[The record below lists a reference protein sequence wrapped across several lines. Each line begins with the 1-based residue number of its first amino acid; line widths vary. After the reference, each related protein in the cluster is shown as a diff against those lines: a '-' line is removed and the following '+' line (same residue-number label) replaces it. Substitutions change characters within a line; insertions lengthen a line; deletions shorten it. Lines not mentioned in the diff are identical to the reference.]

1 MEQADADEEGD
12 DDMMPLVPESDEDSS
27 ETANANWRE
36 NSTVSRK
43 FYQTQGRAQAA
54 QKSSKPLVD
63 ERLIELLERMPKN
76 KRIALHR

>member
-1 MEQADADEEGD
+1 MDDRTAIQYLNMES
-12 DDMMPLVPESDEDSS
+12 ESDEDSS
-27 ETANANWRE
+27 ETPNGNWRE

-43 FYQTQGRAQAA
+43 FYKSNTRAPATH
-54 QKSSKPLVD
+54 KSNKPLVD